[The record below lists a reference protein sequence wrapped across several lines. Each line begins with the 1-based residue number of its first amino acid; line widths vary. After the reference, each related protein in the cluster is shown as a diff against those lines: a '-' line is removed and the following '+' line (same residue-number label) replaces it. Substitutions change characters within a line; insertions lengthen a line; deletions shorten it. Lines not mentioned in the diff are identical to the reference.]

1 MVRDTI
7 HVKGVFIELLHMYSF
22 SYMVIC

>member
-7 HVKGVFIELLHMYSF
+7 LVKGVFIKLLHMYSF
-22 SYMVIC
+22 SHRVIC